1 MMNMKRPRLLG
12 LAVALALWSAAVPVL
27 TQTNGAARSRPDA
40 VDAPRAV
47 AAGMSVERLGRVH
60 AAMQGFVDRRQV
72 AGVVTLIARRG
83 HVVQLDAAGLEDLET
98 KRPMKVDTLFFIA
111 SMTKPVTTVA
121 AMMLYEEGKFLLT
134 DRVSKFIP
142 AFAHPKLATG
152 ETRREITIRDLLT
165 HRSGLTYGFSDDGPV
180 GRAYRAD
187 GVIDGLKETN
197 ETMADNI
204 ERLAKEPLLFEPGS
218 KWNYGLS
225 TDVLGRVVEVVS
237 GQTLEEFFRKRIF
250 EPLKMRDTFFY
261 VPDEK
266 AAHVATLYTDG
277 PGGALRPLKNGDK
290 VGNGVVEGLSQRGSK
305 VYFSGGAGLISTAP
319 DYVRLL
325 QMLDNGG
332 ELDGVRL
339 LGPKTIELMT
349 VSHTGDLTPSPQGPA
364 AGFGLGFRVITDL
377 GQSQRPASVGTY
389 SWGGI
394 WGTSFWVDPKEHL
407 VGVMMIQRY
416 PTTSVP
422 IADTFQAMVYQA
434 IVK

>member
-1 MMNMKRPRLLG
+1 MKRHLQS
-12 LAVALALWSAAVPVL
+12 ACIACAFVALIAAAPAHRQE
-27 TQTNGAARSRPDA
+27 TAAHTRPET
-40 VDAPRAV
+40 V
-47 AAGMSVERLGRVH
+47 GISSERLARVH
-60 AAMQGFVDRRQV
+60 TAMQGFVDRRQV
-72 AGVVTLIARRG
+72 AGVVTLLARQG
-83 HVVQLDAAGLEDLET
+83 NTVQADAIGVQDIET
-98 KRPMKVDTLFFIA
+98 KRPMTLDTLFFIA
-111 SMTKPVTTVA
+111 SMTKPITTTAV
-121 AMMLYEEGKFLLT
+121 MMQYEEGKLLLT

-142 AFAHPKLATG
+142 AFAHPKLTTG
-152 ETRREITIRDLLT
+152 EARREITIRDLLT

-187 GVIDGLKETN
+187 GVIDGLKDTTETI
-197 ETMADNI
+197 ADNV

-237 GQTLEEFFRKRIF
+237 GMGLDEFFRKRIF

-261 VPDEK
+261 VPDDR
-266 AAHVATLYTDG
+266 ASRVATLYTDG
-277 PGGALRPLKNGDK
+277 PGGALKPMQNGDK
-290 VGNGVVEGLSQRGSK
+290 VGNNVVEGVSRRGSNR
-305 VYFSGGAGLISTAP
+305 YFSGGAGLISTAP
-319 DYVRLL
+319 DYRRFL
-325 QMLDNGG
+325 QMLLNGG

-394 WGTSFWVDPKEHL
+394 WGTSFWVDPKEKL
-407 VGVMMIQRY
+407 LGVMMIQQY
-416 PTTSVP
+416 PTTNVP
-422 IADTFQAMVYQA
+422 IAEVFQAMAYQA